1 MGRPSLPEE
10 AIRMLKMYVGNLPAE
25 TTEDDVAALFAD
37 YGRVRS
43 LRLARDVFSGQ
54 CRGFGF
60 VEMEGH
66 EARAAIAGLDGR
78 DFKGKQLRVNE
89 ERPKKNRRRGRR

>member
-1 MGRPSLPEE
+1 
-10 AIRMLKMYVGNLPAE
+10 MLRIYAGNLPPDI
-25 TTEDDVAALFAD
+25 TEQEFTELFAA

-43 LRLARDVFSGQ
+43 IELARDIFSGR

-66 EARAAIAGLDGR
+66 EARAAIAGLNGR
-78 DFKGKQLRVNE
+78 NLRGNMLRVNE
-89 ERPKKNRRRGRR
+89 ERPRGRRGGGRRR